1 MELRISRR
9 TLRRVMRGLIVMSA
23 VLAVT
28 AGLYAI
34 GLRLTPRTDRG
45 RPILY
50 SPAVR
55 AAMAYQ
61 SRVMGWLA
69 DLQQIDQVLDQLVTN
84 STTDLYTQSA
94 RADEALGRVLQIA
107 QAVAVQIAPTS
118 LAEVQRQMTA
128 ISLAYHQAAQ
138 QVAAFVAAP
147 TPDRLSVALN
157 NLEQA
162 RTLMTALEQGR
173 WFQAAKDSPT
183 WANK

>member
-1 MELRISRR
+1 MEFQISRR
-9 TLRRVMRGLIVMSA
+9 TLRRMTRGLAIVGA

-28 AGLYAI
+28 VGLYAI
-34 GLRLTPRTDRG
+34 GLRLTPRTERG

-55 AAMAYQ
+55 AAVAYQ
-61 SRVMGWLA
+61 SHVMGWLT
-69 DLQQIDQVLDQLVTN
+69 DLRQIDGVLEQLVTN

-107 QAVAVQIAPTS
+107 QAVAVQMAPTS

-138 QVAAFVAAP
+138 QAAAFVAAP
-147 TPDRLSVALN
+147 TPDRLNAATADLA
-157 NLEQA
+157 QA
-162 RTLMTALEQGR
+162 RDLAHTLESSR
-173 WFQAAKDSPT
+173 WFQAAQGAT
-183 WANK
+183 WANQ

>member
-1 MELRISRR
+1 MEVRISRR
-9 TLRRVMRGLIVMSA
+9 KLGRVARWSGSIGV
-23 VLAVT
+23 VLALT
-28 AGLYAI
+28 LGLYTVGAD
-34 GLRLTPRTDRG
+34 LTPRTDRG

-50 SPAVR
+50 SPTVR
-55 AAMAYQ
+55 AALTYQ
-61 SRVMGWLA
+61 ARVTGWLA
-69 DLQQIDQVLDQLVTN
+69 DLRQVDGTLDQLVSN
-84 STTDLYTQSA
+84 STTDLYTQSS
-94 RADEALGRVLQIA
+94 RADEALGQVLWVA
-107 QAVAVQIAPTS
+107 QAAAVQIAPTA
-118 LAEVQRQMTA
+118 LAEVQRQMVD

-138 QVAAFVAAP
+138 QVAAFVTAP

>member
-9 TLRRVMRGLIVMSA
+9 TLRRVTRGLLVMSA

-28 AGLYAI
+28 VGLYAI
-34 GLRLTPRTDRG
+34 GLRLTPRTERG

-55 AAMAYQ
+55 AAVTYQ
-61 SRVMGWLA
+61 SRVTGWLA
-69 DLQQIDQVLDQLVTN
+69 DLRQIDQVLDQLVTN

-94 RADEALGRVLQIA
+94 RADESLGQVLQIA
-107 QAVAVQIAPTS
+107 QAVAVQMAPTS

-138 QVAAFVAAP
+138 QAAAFVAAP
-147 TPDRLSVALN
+147 TPERLNAATADLQ
-157 NLEQA
+157 QA
-162 RTLMTALEQGR
+162 RALAHTLENSR
-173 WFQAAKDSPT
+173 WFQAAQGAT
-183 WANK
+183 WANQ

>member
-9 TLRRVMRGLIVMSA
+9 TLRRMTRGLAIVGA

-28 AGLYAI
+28 VGLYAI
-34 GLRLTPRTDRG
+34 GLRLTPRTERG

-55 AAMAYQ
+55 AAVAYQ
-61 SRVMGWLA
+61 SHVMGWLT
-69 DLQQIDQVLDQLVTN
+69 DLRQIDDVLEQLVTN

-107 QAVAVQIAPTS
+107 QAVAVQMAPTS

-138 QVAAFVAAP
+138 QAAAFVAAP
-147 TPDRLSVALN
+147 TPDRLAGATADLQ
-157 NLEQA
+157 QA
-162 RTLMTALEQGR
+162 RDLAHTLESSR
-173 WFQAAKDSPT
+173 WFQAAQGST
-183 WANK
+183 WANQ

>member
-9 TLRRVMRGLIVMSA
+9 TLRRVMRGLIVMGT

-34 GLRLTPRTDRG
+34 GLRLTPRTERG

-55 AAMAYQ
+55 AAVAYQ
-61 SRVMGWLA
+61 SCVMGWLA
-69 DLQQIDQVLDQLVTN
+69 DLRQIDQVLDQLVTN

-94 RADEALGRVLQIA
+94 RADEALGQVLQIA
-107 QAVAVQIAPTS
+107 QAVAVQLAPTS

-138 QVAAFVAAP
+138 QAAAFVAAP
-147 TPDRLSVALN
+147 TPERLNAATSDLAQARDL
-157 NLEQA
+157 A
-162 RTLMTALEQGR
+162 RTLENSR
-173 WFQAAKDSPT
+173 WFQAAQGST
-183 WANK
+183 WANQ